1 MDDHDTGLHR
11 DVEMLAQMK
20 ARRRVLLWIAGAA
33 LAPALGCGDDSNTTG
48 AAGAGGTGAGG
59 SGGSA
64 GTGGGATCSKIPEE
78 TAGPYPGD
86 GSNGPNALTATG
98 VVRSDIRSSFGTL
111 TGTAEGVPLTVQLKV
126 VSASSCAALAGRAVY
141 LWHCDRDGGYSMYTA
156 ANQNYLRGVQETDA
170 EGNVT
175 FTTIF
180 PGCYPGRWPH
190 MHLEVFASL
199 AQAAAGGAKVATSQL
214 ALPKAS
220 CDEAYATAGYGAS
233 VGNLAQLSLASDM
246 VFSDGS
252 SAQVATVTGNATAGY
267 LAVLTIAIAG

>member
-1 MDDHDTGLHR
+1 MT
-11 DVEMLAQMK
+11 
-20 ARRRVLLWIAGAA
+20 ARRRVLLWMAGAA
-33 LAPALGCGDDSNTTG
+33 LAPAFGCGEGSNSTG
-48 AAGAGGTGAGG
+48 GAG
-59 SGGSA
+59 
-64 GTGGGATCSKIPEE
+64 GTGGGATCGKIPEE

-111 TGTAEGVPLTVQLKV
+111 TGTAEGVLLAVQLKV

-156 ANQNYLRGVQETDA
+156 VNQNYLRGVQETDA
-170 EGNVT
+170 DGNVT
-175 FTTIF
+175 FTTIL

-190 MHLEVFASL
+190 MHFEVFASL

-214 ALPKAS
+214 ALPKAT
-220 CDEAYATAGYGAS
+220 CDEAYATTGYSAS
-233 VGNLAQLSLASDM
+233 VGNLTQLSLANDM

-267 LAVLTIAIAG
+267 LATLTIAVAG